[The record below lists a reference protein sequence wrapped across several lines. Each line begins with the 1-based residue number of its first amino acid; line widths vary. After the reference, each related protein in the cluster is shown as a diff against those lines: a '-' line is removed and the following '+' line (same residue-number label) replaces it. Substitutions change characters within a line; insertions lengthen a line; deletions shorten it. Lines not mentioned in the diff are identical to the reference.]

1 MAARSLLICVL
12 IAIGGLAACT
22 GVREVSVADHDARR
36 SALLAVSD
44 WEMRGRIAFQNG
56 QEGGQ
61 AKLQWWQT
69 GTASRIRLSGP
80 LGAGTYEI
88 NWEPGRVSVTDAGGE
103 QSLEY
108 LGVDAAEQFM
118 RDRLGWSFP
127 AGSTRY
133 WIMGLLDPAAVGQ
146 EDIGEDGQLQGLRQ
160 HGWDVRYERFAE
172 FDDYALPTKV
182 DMNNGSATM
191 RIVVS
196 RWRLVAADS

>member
-1 MAARSLLICVL
+1 VL
-12 IAIGGLAACT
+12 VAIGGLAACT

-69 GTASRIRLSGP
+69 GTSSRIRLSGP

-108 LGVDAAEQFM
+108 LGVVAAEQFM
-118 RDRLGWSFP
+118 RDQLGWSFP

-133 WIMGLLDPAAVGQ
+133 WIMGLLDPAADGH
-146 EDIGEDGQLQGLRQ
+146 ENIGKDGQLQGLGQ
-160 HGWDVRYERFAE
+160 YGWDIRYERFAE
-172 FDDYALPTKV
+172 FDGYALPTKV
-182 DMNNGSATM
+182 ELNNGSATL

-196 RWRLVAADS
+196 RWQLAATDS